1 MPTRW
6 ASGPWPQQ
14 GWTWRP
20 GCEAAG
26 DSWAGL
32 EAGPSWLLL
41 GICGDGLVPC
51 GWVPGTAFTLGLRAW
66 APGHQLWPR
75 RRGKELP
82 QAVPVNFF
90 QIKSPFYAELLNQ
103 LLAELLWEHP
113 ANREGE
119 KR

>member
-14 GWTWRP
+14 GRTWRP

-51 GWVPGTAFTLGLRAW
+51 GWVPGTAFTLGLW
-66 APGHQLWPR
+66 AG
-75 RRGKELP
+75 G
-82 QAVPVNFF
+82 
-90 QIKSPFYAELLNQ
+90 S
-103 LLAELLWEHP
+103 
-113 ANREGE
+113 
-119 KR
+119 

>member
-1 MPTRW
+1 M
-6 ASGPWPQQ
+6 G
-14 GWTWRP
+14 P

-32 EAGPSWLLL
+32 GAGPSWLLF

-51 GWVPGTAFTLGLRAW
+51 GWVPGTAFTLGLRAG
-66 APGHQLWPR
+66 APDHQLWPR
-75 RRGKELP
+75 RRGEELP

-90 QIKSPFYAELLNQ
+90 QIKNHFYAELLNQ

-113 ANREGE
+113 ANREEGE